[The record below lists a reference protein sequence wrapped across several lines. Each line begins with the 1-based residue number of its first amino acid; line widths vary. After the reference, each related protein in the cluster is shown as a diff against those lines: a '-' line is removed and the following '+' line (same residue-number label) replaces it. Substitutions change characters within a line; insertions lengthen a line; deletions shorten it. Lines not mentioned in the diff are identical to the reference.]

1 MTWKSWSVVGIVV
14 IFGYGLYEGW
24 VQSGY
29 AAVRYPTAGEASSTA
44 IDVSKEPVIQPLR
57 GEPFSMKDREGVE
70 VSLVPVSG
78 YSISGKGAAHVIYPR
93 FGDACPFGDLPTA
106 GLLIA
111 FGKVAEPKVFS
122 GISANAGSGGFS
134 IQFDDVTLATDPG
147 IEYIQKHLIGNF
159 LIAANENIDH
169 AIRRIR
175 DGDVVRASGHLVN
188 VKTASGSEFQTSVGP
203 DDFGATLR
211 GNAGANEI
219 LYVTE
224 LSVGGETYR

>member
-1 MTWKSWSVVGIVV
+1 MVGIVV

-29 AAVRYPTAGEASSTA
+29 AAVRYPTSEEVSGIP
-44 IDVSKEPVIQPLR
+44 IDVSKEPVIRRLR

-78 YSISGKGAAHVIYPR
+78 YSISGKVAAHVIYPR

-106 GLLIA
+106 GLFIA
-111 FGKVAEPKVFS
+111 FGRAAESKVFS
-122 GISANAGSGGFS
+122 GVSADAGSGGFS
-134 IQFDDVTLATDPG
+134 VRFDDAALATDPG
-147 IEYIQKHLIGNF
+147 TEYMQRHLTGNF

-169 AIRRIR
+169 AIRRVR

-188 VKTASGSEFQTSVGP
+188 VKTSSGSEFQTSVGP
-203 DDFGATLR
+203 EDFGAALR

-224 LSVGGETYR
+224 LSVGRATYR